1 MKNNKIIK
9 VIINNDKST
18 LEYYTYKKELKGD

>member
-1 MKNNKIIK
+1 MKNNKVIK
-9 VIINNDKST
+9 VIISSNKST